1 MKKRQWISGIIGIVI
16 LTVILG
22 ASVLAPYLAP
32 YEPNS
37 INMAESLQ
45 EPSARHLLGTDLL
58 GRDIF
63 SRVLYGG
70 RSSIVLALL
79 ATAASML
86 AGMAIGTLA
95 GYYGGFLDEIIMI
108 LMNIFQGLP
117 GTSLMIAIA
126 GIMGPSFKS
135 LMIALVL
142 TSWTGFARIVR
153 TEVLRLKEE
162 NFVRGLKCLGVSD
175 QAIIWKHIVPNMKGN
190 TVVLFATR
198 IGRCILSISGLSF
211 LGLGIQPPDPDWSVM
226 LNDARMNFRSSPYLI
241 MGPGICLV
249 LLLLGINLVGDFLR
263 DRMDHRSGEA
273 GNAA

>member
-175 QAIIWKHIVPNMKGN
+175 PAIIWKHIVPNMKGN

>member
-1 MKKRQWISGIIGIVI
+1 MKKRQWISGIAGIIIVV
-16 LTVILG
+16 VILG
-22 ASVLAPYLAP
+22 AGILAPFLAPYD
-32 YEPNS
+32 PNG
-37 INMAESLQ
+37 IDMAQSLQ
-45 EPSARHLLGTDLL
+45 GPSAQHLLGTDLL

-63 SRVLYGG
+63 SRILYGG

-86 AGMAIGTLA
+86 AGMAVGTLA
-95 GYYGGFLDEIIMI
+95 GYYGGILDEIIMI
-108 LMNIFQGLP
+108 FLNIFQGLP

-153 TEVLRLKEE
+153 TEVLRLREE

-226 LNDARMNFRSSPYLI
+226 LNDARMSFRSSPYLV
-241 MGPGICLV
+241 MGPGVCLI
-249 LLLLGINLVGDFLR
+249 LLLFGINLVGDLLR
-263 DRMDHRSGEA
+263 DLMDRRAGEA

>member
-1 MKKRQWISGIIGIVI
+1 MKKRQWISGMTGIVI

-22 ASVLAPYLAP
+22 ASILAPYLAP
-32 YEPNS
+32 FAPNS

-86 AGMAIGTLA
+86 AGMAVGTLA
-95 GYYGGFLDEIIMI
+95 GYYGGILDESIMI

-135 LMIALVL
+135 LIIALVL
-142 TSWTGFARIVR
+142 TGWTGFARIVR

-162 NFVRGLKCLGVSD
+162 NFVWGLKCLGVSD
-175 QAIIWKHIVPNMKGN
+175 QAVIWKHIVPNMKGN

-249 LLLLGINLVGDFLR
+249 LLLFGVNLVGDFLR
-263 DRMDHRSGEA
+263 DRMDHRMGEA
-273 GNAA
+273 GNAG

>member
-1 MKKRQWISGIIGIVI
+1 MKKRQWISGIIGILI

-249 LLLLGINLVGDFLR
+249 LLLFGINLVGDFLR

>member
-1 MKKRQWISGIIGIVI
+1 MKKRQWISGIAGIIIVV
-16 LTVILG
+16 VILG
-22 ASVLAPYLAP
+22 ASVLAPFLAP
-32 YEPNS
+32 YDPNG
-37 INMAESLQ
+37 IDMAQSLQ
-45 EPSARHLLGTDLL
+45 GPSPQHLLGTDLL

-63 SRVLYGG
+63 SRILYGG

-86 AGMAIGTLA
+86 AGMAVGTLA
-95 GYYGGFLDEIIMI
+95 GYYGGILDEIIMI
-108 LMNIFQGLP
+108 FLNIFQGLP

-153 TEVLRLKEE
+153 TEVLRLREE

-226 LNDARMNFRSSPYLI
+226 LNDARMSFRSSPYLV
-241 MGPGICLV
+241 MGPGVCLI
-249 LLLLGINLVGDFLR
+249 LLLFGINLVGDLLR
-263 DRMDHRSGEA
+263 DLMDRRAGEA

>member
-1 MKKRQWISGIIGIVI
+1 MKKRQWISGMTGIVI

-22 ASVLAPYLAP
+22 ASILAPYLAP
-32 YEPNS
+32 FEPNS

-86 AGMAIGTLA
+86 AGMAVGTLA
-95 GYYGGFLDEIIMI
+95 GYYGGILDEGIMI

-142 TSWTGFARIVR
+142 TGWTGFARIVR

-162 NFVRGLKCLGVSD
+162 NFVWGLKCLGVSD
-175 QAIIWKHIVPNMKGN
+175 QAVIWKHIVPNMKGN

-241 MGPGICLV
+241 MGPGICLM
-249 LLLLGINLVGDFLR
+249 LLLFGINLVGDFLR
-263 DRMDHRSGEA
+263 DRMDHRMGEA
-273 GNAA
+273 GNAG

>member
-1 MKKRQWISGIIGIVI
+1 MKKRQWISGIAGIIIVV
-16 LTVILG
+16 VILG
-22 ASVLAPYLAP
+22 AGVLAPFLAP
-32 YEPNS
+32 YDPNG
-37 INMAESLQ
+37 IDMAQSLQ
-45 EPSARHLLGTDLL
+45 GPSPQHLLGTDLL

-63 SRVLYGG
+63 SRILYGG

-86 AGMAIGTLA
+86 AGMAVGTLA
-95 GYYGGFLDEIIMI
+95 GYYGGILDEIIMI
-108 LMNIFQGLP
+108 FLNIFQGLP

-153 TEVLRLKEE
+153 TEVLRLREE

-226 LNDARMNFRSSPYLI
+226 LNDARMSFRSSPYLV
-241 MGPGICLV
+241 MGPGVCLI
-249 LLLLGINLVGDFLR
+249 LLLFGINLAGDLLR
-263 DRMDHRSGEA
+263 DLMDRRAGEA

>member
-1 MKKRQWISGIIGIVI
+1 MKKRQLLSGIAGIVI
-16 LTVILG
+16 LSIIVG
-22 ASVLAPYLAP
+22 ASILAPWIAP
-32 YEPNS
+32 YEPNAV
-37 INMAESLQ
+37 NMAQTLQ
-45 EPSARHLLGTDLL
+45 SPCAAHPFGTDLL

-70 RSSIVLALL
+70 RSSIVLALA
-79 ATAASML
+79 ATAVSML
-86 AGMAIGTLA
+86 VGMVVGTLA
-95 GYYGGFLDEIIMI
+95 GYYGGVLDDGIMVI
-108 LMNIFQGLP
+108 MNIFQGLP
-117 GTSLMIAIA
+117 STSLMVAIA

-142 TSWTGFARIVR
+142 TGWTGFARIVR

-162 NFVRGLKCLGVSD
+162 NFVQGLKCLGVSD

-211 LGLGIQPPDPDWSVM
+211 LGLGIQPPNPDWSVM
-226 LNDARMNFRSSPYLI
+226 LNDARMNFRSAPYLI

-249 LLLLGINLVGDFLR
+249 ALLFGINLVGDMLR
-263 DRMDHRSGEA
+263 DLMDHRTGEA
-273 GNAA
+273 GGY

>member
-1 MKKRQWISGIIGIVI
+1 MKKRQWISGIAGIIIVV
-16 LTVILG
+16 VILG
-22 ASVLAPYLAP
+22 AGVLAPFLAP
-32 YEPNS
+32 YDPNG
-37 INMAESLQ
+37 IDMAQSLQ
-45 EPSARHLLGTDLL
+45 GPSPQHLLGTDLL

-63 SRVLYGG
+63 SRILYGG

-86 AGMAIGTLA
+86 AGMAVGTLA
-95 GYYGGFLDEIIMI
+95 GYYGGILDEIIMI
-108 LMNIFQGLP
+108 FLNIFQGLP

-153 TEVLRLKEE
+153 TEVLRLREE

-226 LNDARMNFRSSPYLI
+226 LNDARMSFRSSPYLV
-241 MGPGICLV
+241 MGPGVCLI
-249 LLLLGINLVGDFLR
+249 LLLFGINLVGDLLR
-263 DRMDHRSGEA
+263 DLMDRRAGEA

>member
-16 LTVILG
+16 LTIILG

-175 QAIIWKHIVPNMKGN
+175 PAIIWKHIVPNMKGN

>member
-1 MKKRQWISGIIGIVI
+1 MKKGQWISGIAGIIIVV
-16 LTVILG
+16 VILG
-22 ASVLAPYLAP
+22 ASVLAPFLAP
-32 YEPNS
+32 YDPNG
-37 INMAESLQ
+37 IDMAQSLQ
-45 EPSARHLLGTDLL
+45 GPSPQHLLGTDLL

-63 SRVLYGG
+63 SRILYGG

-86 AGMAIGTLA
+86 AGMAVGTLA
-95 GYYGGFLDEIIMI
+95 GYYGGILDEIIMI
-108 LMNIFQGLP
+108 FLNIFQGLP

-153 TEVLRLKEE
+153 TEVLRLREE

-226 LNDARMNFRSSPYLI
+226 LNDARMSFRSSPYLV
-241 MGPGICLV
+241 MGPGVCLI
-249 LLLLGINLVGDFLR
+249 LLLFGINLVGDLLR
-263 DRMDHRSGEA
+263 DLMDRRAGEA

>member
-1 MKKRQWISGIIGIVI
+1 MKKRQWISGIVGIVI
-16 LTVILG
+16 IAVILG
-22 ASVLAPYLAP
+22 AGILAPYLAP
-32 YEPNS
+32 YAPNA

-45 EPSARHLLGTDLL
+45 EPSRQHLLGTDLL

-70 RSSIVLALL
+70 RSSIVLALA
-79 ATAASML
+79 ATAVSML
-86 AGMAIGTLA
+86 AGMAVGTLA
-95 GYYGGFLDEIIMI
+95 GYYGGLLDEAIMI

-117 GTSLMIAIA
+117 GTSLMIAVA
-126 GIMGPSFKS
+126 GILGPSFQS

-175 QAIIWKHIVPNMKGN
+175 QAVIWKHIVPNMKGN
-190 TVVLFATR
+190 TAVLFATR

-241 MGPGICLV
+241 VGPGLCLV
-249 LLLLGINLVGDFLR
+249 LLLFGINLAGDLLR
-263 DRMDHRSGEA
+263 DLMDTRRGEA
-273 GNAA
+273 GNGM

>member
-1 MKKRQWISGIIGIVI
+1 MKKRQRISGIIGIVI
-16 LTVILG
+16 LIVILG
-22 ASVLAPYLAP
+22 ASILAPYLAP

-86 AGMAIGTLA
+86 AGMAVGTLA

-153 TEVLRLKEE
+153 TEVLGLKKE
-162 NFVRGLKCLGVSD
+162 NFVWGLKCLGVSD

-198 IGRCILSISGLSF
+198 IGRSILSIAGLSF

-249 LLLLGINLVGDFLR
+249 LLLFGINLVGDFLR
-263 DRMDHRSGEA
+263 DLMDRRSGEA